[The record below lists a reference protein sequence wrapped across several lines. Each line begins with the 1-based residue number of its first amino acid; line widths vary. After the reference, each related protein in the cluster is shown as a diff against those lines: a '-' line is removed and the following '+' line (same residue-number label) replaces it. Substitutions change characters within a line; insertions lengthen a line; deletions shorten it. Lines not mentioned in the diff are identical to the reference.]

1 MDNAGKPNSIFLVGV
16 PLEGMSF
23 VAPFATWPVW
33 HVSTCNQQVGLK
45 LGVDQEKIQLRRVS
59 GEDGEQ
65 VPRRLQ
71 RDEGLLVDVMDNAQD
86 FNNKVIHAVVV
97 A

>member
-1 MDNAGKPNSIFLVGV
+1 MSAMD
-16 PLEGMSF
+16 PLRCNHQ
-23 VAPFATWPVW
+23 VA
-33 HVSTCNQQVGLK
+33 LK

-65 VPRRLQ
+65 VLRRLQ
-71 RDEGLLVDVMDNAQD
+71 RDEGQLVDVMDNAQD

>member
-1 MDNAGKPNSIFLVGV
+1 
-16 PLEGMSF
+16 MSF

-33 HVSTCNQQVGLK
+33 HVSAMNPLRCNQQVALK

>member
-1 MDNAGKPNSIFLVGV
+1 MVTYHWSAMD
-16 PLEGMSF
+16 PLR
-23 VAPFATWPVW
+23 
-33 HVSTCNQQVGLK
+33 CKQQVALK

-86 FNNKVIHAVVV
+86 FNNKVLHAVVV